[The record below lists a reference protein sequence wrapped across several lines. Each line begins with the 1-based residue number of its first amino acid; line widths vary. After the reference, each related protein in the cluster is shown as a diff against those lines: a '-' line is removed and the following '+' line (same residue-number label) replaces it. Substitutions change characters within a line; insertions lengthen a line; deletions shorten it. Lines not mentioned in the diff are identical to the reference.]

1 MSILA
6 RAHYA
11 RKRGTNYEKFNV
23 KSEKF
28 NVISKPNY
36 EKFNVKGEKCLR
48 FSLLITNFAP

>member
-11 RKRGTNYEKFNV
+11 REMGANYEKFNV

-28 NVISKPNY
+28 NVILELKY
-36 EKFNVKGEKCLR
+36 EKFNVKDEKYLR
-48 FSLLITNFAP
+48 FSQ

>member
-11 RKRGTNYEKFNV
+11 RMRGANYEKFNV

-28 NVISKPNY
+28 NVILMLNY
-36 EKFNVKGEKCLR
+36 EKFNVNSEKR
-48 FSLLITNFAP
+48 FYFSL